1 MITSKA
7 QQAIAALTK
16 KKKDRK
22 PKRTIG
28 TTSFSYPSI
37 PTTKKV
43 VQPLDPGFNRNTS
56 SSYSRQLNEKGI
68 KLDPGFD
75 KQSTY
80 KGKAM
85 KNGGS
90 TAAWTRKEGKDPKG
104 GLNAKG
110 VASYRA
116 ANPGSKLQTA
126 VTTKPSKIKPG
137 SEAAGRRKSF
147 CSRMSGMK
155 KKLTSAKTANDPNS
169 RINKSLRKW
178 NC

>member
-1 MITSKA
+1 MVTSKA

-16 KKKDRK
+16 KKKNRK

-28 TTSFSYPSI
+28 TPSFSFSSI

-43 VQPLDPGFNRNTS
+43 VQTLDPGFNRNTS
-56 SSYSRQLNEKGI
+56 GSLSRQLNEKGI

-126 VTTKPSKIKPG
+126 VTTKPSKLKAG
-137 SEAAGRRKSF
+137 SKDAKRRKSF
-147 CSRMSGMK
+147 CARMSGMPGAMK
-155 KKLTSAKTANDPNS
+155 DEKGRPTRKAL
-169 RINKSLRKW
+169 SLRKW